1 MPFTPGLRAVGFT
14 QSKRRY
20 PAFIEGLTLP
30 VNGGTGAVRWS
41 ENQYGQDLG
50 LNVTSVDMKARDSDD
65 LGTPFPVATKTRNVV
80 VRIRHNT
87 SGPLGNWTLRLF
99 RNDIEVATF
108 SVGMT

>member
-1 MPFTPGLRAVGFT
+1 MPFIGGFRAVGFT
-14 QSKRRY
+14 QSVRRY
-20 PAFIEGLTLP
+20 PAFIEGLP
-30 VNGGTGAVRWS
+30 AGAGVVRWS